1 MPNRIL
7 AIDPGTRCGWAR
19 LDGAQVE
26 SGVWDFSGPQS
37 WGAKWSDFHAR
48 LMGKTTAL
56 QAQTIVCEDQTRI
69 RGRYA
74 LLCWGWQVMV
84 MALAAQQH
92 MELLVVNPAT
102 LKKWATGS
110 GKASKD
116 EMVRA
121 TNAQMAILQPY
132 TGRRRA
138 IWDDNEADALL
149 LLAWARE
156 QG

>member
-7 AIDPGTRCGWAR
+7 AIDPGTRCGFATW
-19 LDGAQVE
+19 DGAQVE

-48 LMGKTTAL
+48 LMGKTTAF

-84 MALAAQQH
+84 MVLAAQLH
-92 MELLVVNPAT
+92 MGLLVVNPAT
-102 LKKWATGS
+102 LKMWATGS

-116 EMVRA
+116 EMVKAAHRLWPEHL
-121 TNAQMAILQPY
+121 M
-132 TGRRRA
+132 GRV
-138 IWDDNEADALL
+138 IEDDEADSLL
-149 LLAWARE
+149 LLAYARE
-156 QG
+156 RGGKP

>member
-102 LKKWATGS
+102 LKKWATGK
-110 GKASKD
+110 GGASKA
-116 EMVRA
+116 EMIAAACDRYGEWV
-121 TNAQMAILQPY
+121 T
-132 TGRRRA
+132 
-138 IWDDNEADALL
+138 DDNEADSLL
-149 LLAWARE
+149 LLAYARE
-156 QG
+156 QGGKP